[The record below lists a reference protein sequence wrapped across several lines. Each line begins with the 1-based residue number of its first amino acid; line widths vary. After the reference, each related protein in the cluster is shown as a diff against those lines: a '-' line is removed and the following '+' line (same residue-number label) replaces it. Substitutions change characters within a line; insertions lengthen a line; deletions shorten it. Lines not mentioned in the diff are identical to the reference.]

1 MVYPKSLESLINYYK
16 KLPGIGEKNA
26 ERLALATLNFKE
38 EDIDN
43 FAKSL
48 EDVKKKIRKCK
59 ICGHL
64 SEDEICDICK
74 DDGRDHNLICVIEDY
89 KSVFSF
95 EKAGNYKRCVFV
107 YFAGV

>member
-48 EDVKKKIRKCK
+48 DDVKKKIRKCEVFDM
-59 ICGHL
+59 L
-64 SEDEICDICK
+64 FN
-74 DDGRDHNLICVIEDY
+74 NLLGNVY
-89 KSVFSF
+89 KNV
-95 EKAGNYKRCVFV
+95 ERRCAAGSDLRTAARYYLALTRI
-107 YFAGV
+107 G